1 MNIQELIDYII
12 EGRQHKAELALNHWL
27 ETSKRY
33 YDFVY
38 KYRDKIRSKFRNSV
52 TDEDC
57 NDVRFEIE
65 IPYLYLLDDH
75 YTVGYEKFGNEKK
88 RSPDF
93 TIQRAGSYEF
103 NVEVK
108 RVREAGLGTQYDEV
122 IKKIIEPIRK
132 TPSSLGFS
140 IDVLSTE
147 PSHDLVSRLEISAGN
162 VTSHIRS
169 LIANEEATMPMD
181 KSIEYPLDGFYDE
194 VNIVLSKPSGKKDFS
209 KTSYYGGFCPI
220 FFTNKECLKFG
231 DTIFEKLGQ
240 CIEGMINILAI
251 TTNSFTH
258 EPEDVLESIA
268 SINGLIRENND
279 DFFKRKGFESTDDFL
294 RVSKNLSAIV
304 FKTTWINREE
314 NYNLVWCNAN
324 AESQV
329 PEDLKEYSK
338 HMGRN

>member
-1 MNIQELIDYII
+1 MNIQELVDYII
-12 EGRQHKAELALNHWL
+12 EDRQHITELALRHWL
-27 ETSKRY
+27 QTSTRY
-33 YDFVY
+33 HDFVY

-52 TDEDC
+52 TDEDW

-65 IPYLYLLDDH
+65 IPFLFLLDDR
-75 YTVGYEKFGNEKK
+75 YTVEYEKFGSEKK

-93 TIQRAGSYEF
+93 TVQRAGLYEF

-108 RVREAGLGTQYDEV
+108 RVREASLGTRYDEV
-122 IKKIIEPIRK
+122 IKRIIEPIRK

-140 IDVLSTE
+140 INVLSMD
-147 PSHDLVSRLEISAGN
+147 PNHDLVFRLEKSADN
-162 VTSHIRS
+162 VTSKILS
-169 LIANEEATMPMD
+169 LISNEEAAMPKD
-181 KSIEYPLDGFYDE
+181 ESLEYPLDGFYDE

-209 KTSYYGGFCPI
+209 KTSYDVRYCPI

-240 CIEGMINILAI
+240 RIEGMINILAI
-251 TTNSFTH
+251 TTNSSTH
-258 EPEDVLESIA
+258 APEDVFESIV
-268 SINGLIRENND
+268 SINGLTRENND

-304 FKTTWINREE
+304 FKTTWIDREE
-314 NYNLVWCNAN
+314 NYNLVWCNPN

-329 PEDLKEYSK
+329 PEDLKEYLK